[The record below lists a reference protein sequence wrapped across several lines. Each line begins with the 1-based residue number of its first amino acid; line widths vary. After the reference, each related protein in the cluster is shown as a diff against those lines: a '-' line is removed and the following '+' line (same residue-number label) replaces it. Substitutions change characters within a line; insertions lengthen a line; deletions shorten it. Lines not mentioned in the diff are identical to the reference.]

1 MHKIR
6 LVSLFAAA
14 AFFCSGLSIQ
24 AQSRDPRSAVSS
36 FYATYAGRHLN
47 WTQLSPL
54 RQYLTP
60 SLYALLQKAATIQ
73 TQSHEAVLDF
83 DPFANSQEEARSFT
97 VGSAAINGVTA
108 TVPVNIGGGV
118 RVVTV
123 RGSTGWKI
131 DNFVYPGVGNLR
143 SMLASALK

>member
-14 AFFCSGLSIQ
+14 AFFFSGASIQ
-24 AQSRDPRSAVSS
+24 AQSRDPRSLVNS
-36 FYATYAGRHLN
+36 FYATYTGRHLN
-47 WTQLSPL
+47 WLQLAPL
-54 RQYLTP
+54 RSYLTP
-60 SLYALLQKAATIQ
+60 SLYASLQKAATIQ
-73 TQSHEAVLDF
+73 AQSHEEVLDF

-97 VGSAAINGVTA
+97 VGSASVNGVTA

-123 RGSTGWKI
+123 RGSAGWKI

-143 SMLASALK
+143 TMLAGALK